1 MGRGPAARA
10 VSRASGGPDRPLAG
24 RRVLVTRGAGQ
35 SAGLVES
42 LRARGAEV
50 VEVPL
55 LLIAEPADPRPF
67 RDAVREIDGYD
78 WLLLTSANAA
88 HAIANAT
95 RAIRPSGAALPRT
108 LRVASSGP
116 ATTAVI
122 RSLFP
127 DTPIAAQATSRFGSP
142 GLAQALAL
150 VDVSGS
156 RMLLPVSDRSPAAIG
171 ETLLKRGAVVDIVV
185 AYRTTI
191 AEAAGPDL
199 RAALDRGIDAATFAS
214 PSAVEAFV
222 RLGGM
227 PGDTPA
233 VVIGPTT
240 AEAASDAGLSVAETA
255 EPETTDGLVAA
266 VERCLARTRK
276 TP

>member
-1 MGRGPAARA
+1 
-10 VSRASGGPDRPLAG
+10 
-24 RRVLVTRGAGQ
+24 
-35 SAGLVES
+35 
-42 LRARGAEV
+42 V

-55 LLIAEPADPRPF
+55 LVIAEPADPRPF
-67 RDAVREIDGYD
+67 RDAIRAIDVYD

-88 HAIANAT
+88 HALANAT
-95 RAIRPSGAALPRT
+95 RAIRRAGAPLPRT

-127 DTPIAAQATSRFGSP
+127 DTPISAQATSRFGSP
-142 GLAQALAL
+142 GLAEALAL
-150 VDVSGS
+150 VELSGS

-171 ETLLKRGAVVDIVV
+171 ETLRKRGAVVDTVV

-191 AEAAGPDL
+191 AEAAGPEL
-199 RAALDRGIDAATFAS
+199 RAALDLGVDAVTFAS

-227 PGDTPA
+227 PRDVPA

-240 AEAASDAGLSVAETA
+240 AEAASAAGLSVAETA
-255 EPETTDGLVAA
+255 EPETTDGLVDA
-266 VERCLARTRK
+266 VERCLHRTRK
-276 TP
+276 SP

>member
-1 MGRGPAARA
+1 
-10 VSRASGGPDRPLAG
+10 
-24 RRVLVTRGAGQ
+24 VLVTRSVSQ
-35 SAGLVES
+35 SADLAER

-55 LLIAEPADPRPF
+55 LVIAEPADPRPF
-67 RDAVREIDGYD
+67 RDAIRALDGYD

-88 HAIANAT
+88 DAVASALRLA
-95 RAIRPSGAALPRT
+95 RAPLPRT
-108 LRVASSGP
+108 LRVGSSGP

-127 DTPIAAQATSRFGSP
+127 DTPISAQPTSRFGSP

-150 VDVSGS
+150 VELSGS

-171 ETLLKRGAVVDIVV
+171 EVLRKRGAVVDIVV
-185 AYRTTI
+185 AYRTTT
-191 AEAAGPDL
+191 AEAARPDL
-199 RAALDRGIDAATFAS
+199 QAALDRGIDAVTFAS

-222 RLGGM
+222 RLGGG
-227 PGDTPA
+227 PRDVPA

-240 AEAASDAGLSVAETA
+240 AEAARAAGLSVAETA
-255 EPETTDGLVAA
+255 EPETTEGLADA
-266 VERCLARTRK
+266 VERCLLRAGK
-276 TP
+276 SP